1 MRGVLLVL
9 AACLAAC
16 LALAGC
22 GTSGVRTAPTATAPP
37 TTAVRPTT
45 PSPDRPAPP
54 LAGKVVVLDPGHQL
68 GNRSF
73 PAEVGAPVD
82 AGGFEKPC
90 NTTGTETDAGYPEAT
105 FAWNVAQDVRRLLR
119 RQGARV
125 VLTRTSNSASA
136 WGPCVDRR
144 GRFGNPGGPGPT
156 ADLKLSIH
164 ADGTY
169 APGAHGFHVISAP
182 GPLARTDAALAR
194 SVRDAMVAGGFA
206 TSSYVGVRGLVVR
219 SDLGTLN
226 WARIPTVM
234 IECGNMRDPA
244 DATVLTSMRGQHR
257 IARALAVAVAGYLE
271 R

>member
-1 MRGVLLVL
+1 MRGVLVV
-9 AACLAAC
+9 LAAC

-22 GTSGVRTAPTATAPP
+22 GSAGTP
-37 TTAVRPTT
+37 AVPVSTVARPTT
-45 PSPDRPAPP
+45 PSPDRPARRP
-54 LAGKVVVLDPGHQL
+54 LAGRVVVLDPGHQL
-68 GNRSF
+68 GNRNF
-73 PAEVGAPVD
+73 PAEVRAPVD

-90 NTTGTETDAGYPEAT
+90 NTTGTQTDAGYPEAT
-105 FAWNVAQDVRRLLR
+105 FTWHVAQDVRRLLR

-169 APGAHGFHVISAP
+169 TPGAHGFHVISAP
-182 GPLARTDAALAR
+182 GPLADVDVALAR
-194 SVRDAMVAGGFA
+194 AVRDAMVAGGFA

-219 SDLGTLN
+219 RDLGTLN

-234 IECGNMRDPA
+234 IECGNMRDPG
-244 DATVLTSMRGQHR
+244 DAAVLSSDRGQHR
-257 IARALAVAVAGYLE
+257 IARALAAAIAHDLE